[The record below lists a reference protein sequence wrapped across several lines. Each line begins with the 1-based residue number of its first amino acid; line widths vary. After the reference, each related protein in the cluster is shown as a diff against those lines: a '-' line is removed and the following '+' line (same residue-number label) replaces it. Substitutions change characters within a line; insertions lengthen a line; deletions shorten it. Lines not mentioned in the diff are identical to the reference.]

1 MKKSFI
7 AYQGEEF
14 TIEWY
19 YDSRGKS
26 EVLDYFLSLPK
37 ERKEKLFY
45 LLHMLADIGTIRNEE
60 KFRYEGDKV
69 YVFKPSPD
77 RFFCF
82 FYKNAKV
89 IVVSAYEKK
98 SVKMP
103 AKEKV
108 KALKLREDYMKRS
121 KGETYYE

>member
-19 YDSRGKS
+19 HDSRGKS
-26 EVLDYFLSLPK
+26 EVFDYFLALPK

-45 LLHMLADIGTIRNEE
+45 LLHILADIGTIRNEE

-82 FYKNAKV
+82 FYQNAKI

-98 SVKMP
+98 SAKMP
-103 AKEKV
+103 VKEKV
-108 KALKLREDYMKRS
+108 KALKLREDYIERS